1 METSS
6 NIHAGHRE
14 RLNEKLLS
22 NPSTLNDH
30 ELLEALLFCA
40 IPRVDT
46 NPLAHTLIKQFGSI
60 ENVFTATTNQL
71 VQVKGVGRKTAR
83 LIICVGEMYRR
94 IKSSNPNKVVMY
106 TLSDVKKNLL
116 GFYANSIVEKFV
128 VSFLNKRYELI
139 KNLEFCDYEQSK
151 VGLDVQKIA
160 EEFAIHKPT
169 YVVLSHNHVSGN
181 INPSSEDKLSTKKI
195 LIVCELYGVKL
206 IDHVIVS
213 GNMIYSFYSEGLLDQ
228 LKKQT
233 DIEKVL
239 NTIKEI

>member
-14 RLNEKLLS
+14 RLNEKLFS
-22 NPSTLNDH
+22 NPNALNDH

-60 ENVFTATTNQL
+60 ENVFTATSNQL
-71 VQVKGVGRKTAR
+71 IQVKGVGRKTAR
-83 LIICVGEMYRR
+83 LIICVGEIYRR
-94 IKSSNPNKVVMY
+94 IKSANSHKVVMY
-106 TLSDVKKNLL
+106 TLSDVKENLL
-116 GFYANSIVEKFV
+116 SFYNNSIVEKFMI
-128 VSFLNKRYELI
+128 SFLNKNYELI
-139 KNLEFCDYEQSK
+139 KNLEFCDYEHSK
-151 VGLDVQKIA
+151 VGIDVQNIA

-169 YVVLSHNHVSGN
+169 FAVLSHNHVSGN
-181 INPSSEDKLSTKKI
+181 VNPSPEDMLSTRKI
-195 LIVCELYGVKL
+195 LIICELYGVKL
-206 IDHVIVS
+206 IDHVIVG
-213 GNMIYSFYSEGLLDQ
+213 GNKIYSFYSEGLLDQ